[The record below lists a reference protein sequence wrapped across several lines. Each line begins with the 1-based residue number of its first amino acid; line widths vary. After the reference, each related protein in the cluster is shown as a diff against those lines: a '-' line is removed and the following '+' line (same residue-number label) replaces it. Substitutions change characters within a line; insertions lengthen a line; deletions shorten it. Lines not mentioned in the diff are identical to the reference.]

1 MSFISTG
8 VEYSLHC
15 LLYLADSS
23 AGVRDASV
31 RDLAEMQGIPVEYA
45 AKLFT
50 RLSKA
55 GLVVA
60 TEGVRGG
67 YSLAKDSKNIT
78 VHDVVVAIDGEKGL
92 FDCREV
98 RRQCALFEGDP
109 PAWASKGK
117 CSINAIM
124 QSAEE
129 SMRAELR
136 KHTLA
141 DLAAGVNAKA
151 PATYGKRVITWFD
164 DRAAARRAH

>member
-15 LLYLADSS
+15 LLYLADTS

-31 RDLAEMQGIPVEYA
+31 RDLAEFQGIPVEYA

-67 YSLAKDSKNIT
+67 YSLAKSGKDIT
-78 VHDVVVAIDGEKGL
+78 VHDVIVAIDGEKAL

-98 RRQCALFEGDP
+98 RQQCTLFDGKP
-109 PAWASKGK
+109 PASAFKSQ
-117 CSINAIM
+117 CSIHAIM
-124 QSAEE
+124 DSAEA

-141 DLAAGVNAKA
+141 DLVAGVNAKV
-151 PATYGKRVITWFD
+151 PATYAKRVITWFD
-164 DRAAARRAH
+164 ERAATRRGQ

>member
-1 MSFISTG
+1 MSYISTG

-55 GLVVA
+55 GLVMS

-67 YSLAKDSKNIT
+67 YSLAKNSHEIT
-78 VHDVVVAIDGEKGL
+78 VHDVIVAIDGEKAL

-98 RRQCALFEGDP
+98 RRQCAVFDGDP

-117 CSINAIM
+117 CSISAVM
-124 QSAEE
+124 ASAEAV
-129 SMRAELR
+129 MRAELQ

-151 PATYGKRVITWFD
+151 PAAYGKRVITWFD
-164 DRAAARRAH
+164 ERAAARRGH